1 MGASCVR
8 DCERT
13 AHELYTP
20 PEDTLPINAP
30 GLSSTYAPTGN
41 AQGHTDVKVGAT
53 FANPIA
59 AITGVG
65 GNSGSAVPPLN
76 GLKWL
81 QQSNRT
87 SNDQSTP
94 QESARFNEMS
104 PRGSVAGEFQ
114 TPRDSPRPPDE
125 GRPETSGPA
134 EISYEGERLNN
145 LKHGIGRLRM
155 SGSTYEGEFI
165 SDQKHGQGVLTW
177 DDGRQYRGQFE
188 DGKFHGSAVM
198 TWPDGR
204 KYSGQYIDDRK
215 HGEGTFSWQD
225 GRRYQGQWV
234 VGKRHGIGVYTNA
247 KALTRTGM
255 WEMDRPLHWEA
266 VQSTSLPNLAPSES
280 LPGANQK
287 DAPNAPPRE
296 VNPDSQE
303 QAFKVIREL
312 V

>member
-13 AHELYTP
+13 AHELYSQ
-20 PEDTLPINAP
+20 PEDTGQASNP
-30 GLSSTYAPTGN
+30 GLASTYLPTNGQAPE
-41 AQGHTDVKVGAT
+41 VKVGAT
-53 FANPIA
+53 FNNPIE
-59 AITGVG
+59 AITGVSG
-65 GNSGSAVPPLN
+65 HNNNGNAVPPLN

-81 QQSNRT
+81 QQNNSAN
-87 SNDQSTP
+87 NDPNAP

-104 PRGSVAGEFQ
+104 PRGSVAGEQTPRQ

-125 GRPETSGPA
+125 GRQEVSAPA
-134 EISYEGERLNN
+134 ELSYEGERVDG

-155 SGSTYEGEFI
+155 KGSTYEGEFAN
-165 SDQKHGQGVLTW
+165 DQKHGQGVLTW

-188 DGKFHGSAVM
+188 NGKFHGAAVM

-204 KYSGQYIDDRK
+204 KYSGQYVDDRK

-247 KALTRTGM
+247 KAITRTGM

-266 VQSTSLPNLAPSES
+266 ASPLTSTQQVPADAMLATENQRDQSTEIPMPKGEDPL
-280 LPGANQK
+280 
-287 DAPNAPPRE
+287 
-296 VNPDSQE
+296 
-303 QAFKVIREL
+303 KVIRQL